1 MLVLPKL
8 HFTDTHCHLDFPEL
22 LAKIKPLLDNCSQQ
36 NIHQIIIPSVSPDNW
51 ESILSLTQHYSSP
64 NCSLFAAYGIHP
76 WYLKSLT
83 HDALAALA
91 HRVEQCS
98 NSIIAIGETG
108 IDGKIAEEQD
118 NLKKQ
123 IEFFEFHITLANKH
137 NLPLIIHHRKSH
149 QQIVPLIKKHV
160 VKKVGVIHAFS
171 GSYQQA
177 KTYLDLGYKLGIGGT
192 ITYPRA
198 EKTIKTLKKIPL
210 ESILLETDAPSMP
223 LYGYQGEPNSPLK
236 LITVFDRLCELR
248 NESPEEI
255 VFQLEKNKKDLFNI

>member
-1 MLVLPKL
+1 MAKL
-8 HFTDTHCHLDFPEL
+8 SFTDTHCHLDFPEL
-22 LAKIKPLLDNCSQQ
+22 LSEVKQLLDNCSQQ
-36 NIHQIIIPSVSPDNW
+36 NIHQIIIPSISPDNW
-51 ESILSLTQHYSSP
+51 EAIFSLTQNYSSP
-64 NCSLFAAYGIHP
+64 NCTLFAAYGIHP

-98 NSIIAIGETG
+98 NGIVAIGETG

-123 IEFFEFHITLANKH
+123 IEFFEFHIALAKKH
-137 NLPLIIHHRKSH
+137 DLPLIIHHRKSH
-149 QQIVPLIKKHV
+149 HNIVPLLKKHPH
-160 VKKVGVIHAFS
+160 KKTGVIHAFS

-177 KTYLDLGYKLGIGGT
+177 KNYLDLGYKLGIGGT

-198 EKTIKTLKKIPL
+198 EKTIKTIQKLPL
-210 ESILLETDAPSMP
+210 DSIVIETDAPSMP

-236 LITVFDRLCELR
+236 VTKVFDRLCELR
-248 NESPEEI
+248 NEDPDKI
-255 VFQLEKNKKDLFNI
+255 AHQLEKNKQDVFNV